1 MYNVLQGYIRN
12 AGCSACNSTL
22 LRTFGHLSYNQNVV
36 ANQRR
41 SIRPK
46 EHFAIYPEFEDNQ
59 VVMNENEPSSVQAQ
73 EKKEKAKKEKA
84 AKMPTQ
90 EEASEYFL
98 KSKQDQLGYLIASSL
113 RIEKGLATLTQNQ
126 ESLERIMEQKFYD
139 LDVKVTEIQS
149 VVEQLQ
155 DDMQERKGKTTTN
168 VFARVP
174 RAQRSVAV
182 PVTDTRATTSAP
194 ATAPTVPVQ
203 PAPAPTPP
211 APSTSTEAFVLGVI
225 RTPPPEDQA

>member
-1 MYNVLQGYIRN
+1 MGTGTY
-12 AGCSACNSTL
+12 L
-22 LRTFGHLSYNQNVV
+22 LD
-36 ANQRR
+36 
-41 SIRPK
+41 K
-46 EHFAIYPEFEDNQ
+46 EHLPIYPDFEDNQ

-73 EKKEKAKKEKA
+73 EKKEKAKKEKG

-149 VVEQLQ
+149 VMEQLQ
-155 DDMQERKGKTTTN
+155 DDMQERKGRTTTDA
-168 VFARVP
+168 FARVP
-174 RAQRSVAV
+174 RAHRAAAV
-182 PVTDTRATTSAP
+182 PVPDTRATLSAP
-194 ATAPTVPVQ
+194 ATTSVP
-203 PAPAPTPP
+203 PAPAPTPS
-211 APSTSTEAFVLGVI
+211 APSTSTEAFILGVL